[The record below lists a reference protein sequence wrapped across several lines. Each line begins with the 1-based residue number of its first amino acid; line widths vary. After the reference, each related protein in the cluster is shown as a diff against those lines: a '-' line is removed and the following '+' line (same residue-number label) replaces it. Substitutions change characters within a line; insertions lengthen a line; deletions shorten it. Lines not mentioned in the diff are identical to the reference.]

1 MEIEQVAE
9 MARAV
14 AALPKGERDFFDG
27 MVADE
32 RARAA
37 DVARIAKLRAMS
49 DLEVISAALDAGVAL
64 RHRAHRPGNTELE
77 VNTHKAEAVLR
88 DAGFVRTGG
97 ITLEQAFRA
106 GFRSS
111 AEGWNYEIKGEEA
124 FARQAFKDEM
134 ASELASL
141 KPGGE

>member
-1 MEIEQVAE
+1 M
-9 MARAV
+9 
-14 AALPKGERDFFDG
+14 
-27 MVADE
+27 
-32 RARAA
+32 
-37 DVARIAKLRAMS
+37 
-49 DLEVISAALDAGVAL
+49 
-64 RHRAHRPGNTELE
+64 
-77 VNTHKAEAVLR
+77 LR

-134 ASELASL
+134 ASELARL
-141 KPGGE
+141 TPGDGA